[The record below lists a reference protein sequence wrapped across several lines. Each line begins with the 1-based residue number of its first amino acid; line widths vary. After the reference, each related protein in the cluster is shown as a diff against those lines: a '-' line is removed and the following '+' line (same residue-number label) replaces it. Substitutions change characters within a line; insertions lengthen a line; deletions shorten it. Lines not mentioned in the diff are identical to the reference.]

1 MTVDRD
7 LQSLL
12 TDWMREDAILPDD
25 VYEVIDQLP
34 QTPQRRHRWSF
45 TIPALTWRNNDMYN
59 ATRAV
64 IAVLVLALGPGLIM
78 ATVSDDDSE
87 RANLQQ
93 TEARSVDEMARFTYT
108 SVLSADYPDGSEV
121 ATDYGM
127 ARRGG
132 RVEYTIEASD
142 DRVDGSSVHTYNLDY
157 YDSDELAYP
166 VSVITGTQVV
176 TNGGG
181 TWEGTFELLDF
192 PGTRDEHHVAVLTG
206 SGDYEGLTAVL
217 YGMDGTNEGV
227 IFPGALPEMP

>member
-7 LQSLL
+7 LPPLL

-34 QTPQRRHRWSF
+34 RTPQRRHRWSF
-45 TIPALTWRNNDMYN
+45 TNPALTWRNNDMFN

-64 IAVLVLALGPGLIM
+64 IAVLVLAFGSGLMM
-78 ATVSDDDSE
+78 ATLSDDGTD
-87 RANLQQ
+87 RAVLPQAE
-93 TEARSVDEMARFTYT
+93 TRSADEMARFTFT
-108 SVLSADYPDGSEV
+108 SVLSADYPGGSEV
-121 ATDYGM
+121 ETDYGM

-132 RVEYTIEASD
+132 RVEYTVEASD
-142 DRVDGSSVHTYNLDY
+142 DRVDGSSIYTYDTDY

-166 VSVITGTQVV
+166 VSVTTGTQVL
-176 TNGGG
+176 TNEGG

-192 PGTRDEHHVAVLTG
+192 PGTRDEHHLAVLTG
-206 SGDYEGLTAVL
+206 TGNYEGLTAVL

-227 IFPGALPEMP
+227 IIPGSVPEMP